1 MNLMSRLALPGVLVA
16 GLTASPVHAER
27 LDNPLRFFDG
37 LTESVGTMN
46 VLSKKRVRMRS
57 LGRGAIQPDG
67 SLLLVQ
73 RVEEQ
78 GKAKPDRRWHIKQV
92 APGRFLGTMS
102 EAKGPVTIEKVGGR
116 YRFRF
121 TMKGNLSAEQWLIPL
136 PDGKSAITRLI
147 VRKLGFPVARSEGMI
162 RKIN

>member
-16 GLTASPVHAER
+16 GLAAIPVHAER

>member
-1 MNLMSRLALPGVLVA
+1 MPAALLLGF
-16 GLTASPVHAER
+16 TASPAQAER
-27 LDNPLRFFDG
+27 LDSPLRFFEG

-46 VLSKKRVRMRS
+46 VISKGPVRMRS
-57 LGRGAIQPDG
+57 LGRGAIQSDG

-78 GKAKPDRRWHIKQV
+78 GKVKSNRRWHIREV

-102 EAKGPVTIEKVGGR
+102 EAKGPVTIEKVGSR

-121 TMKGNLSAEQWLIPL
+121 RLKGNLSAEQWLIPL
-136 PDGKSAITRLI
+136 PDGKSAISRLI
-147 VRKLGFPVARSEGMI
+147 VRKLGFPVARSEGTI